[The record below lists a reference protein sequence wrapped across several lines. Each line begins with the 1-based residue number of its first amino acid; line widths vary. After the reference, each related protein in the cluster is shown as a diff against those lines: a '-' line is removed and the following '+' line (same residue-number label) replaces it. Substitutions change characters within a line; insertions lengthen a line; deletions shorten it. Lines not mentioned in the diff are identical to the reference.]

1 MRKIGTLL
9 FVSALIAGAMSG
21 CANGDSRTTGKEN
34 IVDQLAKE
42 AISEASTEASV
53 SDTEASTAESSE
65 SDTEVTAT
73 EAPSSSEE
81 GDELVI
87 SDGGDTTA
95 DDGSDQIKGTYD
107 KTAYPE
113 VEANDGTG
121 TPEIDLTQMN
131 ATMVYSEVYNMMS
144 DPEPYRA
151 KTVKMKGT
159 CLMSTD
165 ENTGDHFFACLI
177 KDATACCS
185 QGIEFQL
192 LGKKPVPEEYPAE
205 NSEITVQGVFD
216 TYFDQGYEY
225 CTLRYARLVE

>member
-1 MRKIGTLL
+1 MKRIFTLFL
-9 FVSALIAGAMSG
+9 ISAMACGVLSG
-21 CANGDSRTTGKEN
+21 CSDKSTRTTGKEN

-42 AISEASTEASV
+42 AMSETATDKEQTESPTEAV
-53 SDTEASTAESSE
+53 ASSE
-65 SDTEVTAT
+65 N
-73 EAPSSSEE
+73 

-87 SDGGDTTA
+87 SDSGDT
-95 DDGSDQIKGTYD
+95 SDEEYDKVKGTYD

-131 ATMVYSEVYNMMS
+131 STMVYSEVYNMMS
-144 DPEPYRA
+144 DPTEYRA

-159 CLMSTD
+159 CTMTTD
-165 ENTGDHFFACLI
+165 ENTGDYFFACLI

-192 LGKKPVPEEYPAE
+192 VGKKPVPEDYPAE